1 MTPPTTPAAV
11 RASDAMAAALADRFG
26 EVLRG
31 GDGGGAEQLIDE
43 ALGVGLAP
51 AEVQSLVI
59 APAMVR
65 IGEMWESRLIGV
77 ADEHLATSISQRV
90 LIQLFATM
98 SGQRRPKVRATAKV
112 ILAAVQG
119 QHHVLGLRMVAD
131 VLEGAGFEVI
141 YLGADLPVDSLRA
154 VVQKHQPAIVGLTF
168 GISADVAA
176 LAESLWVIS
185 EVSPL
190 TRIMLGGRAV
200 PPTLADAGYASVA
213 RSMDVLPVVE
223 RLLAEPPQRPPAIV
237 DALRSGSSTIGPS
250 GHPGETDA
258 AAERWAKA
266 SEDAVEVARE
276 HVRRA
281 ETYRDLAF
289 RDELTDLPN
298 RRAFED
304 ALASLTGSTT
314 GGAVLMIDVDKFK
327 SVNDEHGHAAGD
339 RLLRAIAVG
348 INASVRPGD
357 TPARVGGD
365 EFAVLL
371 PAATPALASEIGDR
385 IRSTLRKDPAVP
397 VSVSVGV
404 SILSG
409 DARSAMLAADIA
421 LYQAKSAGRDCV
433 VTAPAQPVDVTQGVS

>member
-1 MTPPTTPAAV
+1 MMPRPPTAGL
-11 RASDAMAAALADRFG
+11 RASDAQATALAERFG
-26 EVLRG
+26 EVLG
-31 GDGGGAEQLIDE
+31 VGDGSGAEQLIDE

-65 IGEMWESRLIGV
+65 IGEMWESRLLGV

-98 SGQRRPKVRATAKV
+98 SGQRHPKVKVREKV

-154 VVQKHQPAIVGLTF
+154 VVQKHQPGIVGLTF
-168 GISADVAA
+168 GISTDVTA
-176 LAESLWVIS
+176 LAESLWAIF
-185 EVSPL
+185 EVSPN

-200 PPTLADAGYASVA
+200 PPRLADAGYPYVA
-213 RSMDVLPVVE
+213 RSMDVIPVVE

-237 DALRSGSSTIGPS
+237 EALRSTSPTIGP
-250 GHPGETDA
+250 GGDVGETDA

-281 ETYRDLAF
+281 ETFRDLAF
-289 RDELTDLPN
+289 RDPLTDLPN

-304 ALASLTGSTT
+304 ALAALTGSTT
-314 GGAVLMIDVDKFK
+314 GGAVLMLDVDKFK

-339 RLLRAIAVG
+339 LLLQAIALA

-371 PAATPALASEIGDR
+371 PAATQALASEIGDR
-385 IRSTLRKDPAVP
+385 IRGTLRNDPAVP

-404 SILSG
+404 SMLTG
-409 DARSAMLAADIA
+409 NARSAMLAADIA

-433 VTAPAQPVDVTQGVS
+433 VTAPAQPVDVSRK